1 LITFNKV
8 VKKIKRKPILK
19 NISLKINQ
27 GDAIGIVGP
36 NGAGKTTFLKL
47 LATVLKPNSGD
58 ILYNGIPYQKSIR
71 TIRGEMGYIPQEIAL
86 FEELSVKDQI
96 AFWQKATK
104 GKPSKQY
111 LADMFASLG
120 LHAVLDKKVK
130 DLSGGWKRKLNVC
143 AGLLHD
149 PSIILLDE
157 PTVGVDLAAKDD
169 LLHWL
174 KELHQNGKTLI
185 LISHDWDVINHLCDK
200 LVILQEGEVIYY
212 DSVQHVSLF
221 EEEYLSRDKDIELK
235 KILRQRSISG
245 QS

>member
-8 VKKIKRKPILK
+8 EKKIKSKSILRD
-19 NISLKINQ
+19 ISLEINQ

-58 ILYNGIPYQKSIR
+58 ILFNEIPYHKSIR
-71 TIRGEMGYIPQEIAL
+71 TVRREIGYIPQEIAL

-96 AFWQKATK
+96 IFWKKATK
-104 GKPSKQY
+104 GNPSKQY
-111 LADMFASLG
+111 LEAMFDSLG
-120 LHAVLDKKVK
+120 LHSVLDKKVK

-174 KELHQNGKTLI
+174 KSLQKNEKTLI

-200 LVILQEGEVIYY
+200 LVILQDGEVIYY
-212 DSVQHVSLF
+212 DSIQQVSIF
-221 EEEYLSRDKDIELK
+221 EEKYLTREKDIELK
-235 KILRQRSISG
+235 KILRQRSISM